1 MDGKDSTLFK
11 KCRRI
16 LPLTLALYGFVSALP
31 GTSVAVAAGEAP
43 KDGKEEGKPSAIV
56 SNAKYDDIAL
66 FGRVINFIE
75 KQYVDKVNTR
85 ELVYGAIKGMLET
98 LDPHSNFMPP
108 DVYSQLKSDTAGKFG
123 GLGIE
128 VWVNKDGVLT
138 IVTPMEGTPA
148 WKAGVKPG
156 DRIMKI
162 NGESTKGMSI
172 VEATTRIRGEI
183 GSEVKFTV
191 ARDGAPKP
199 IDFKMKR
206 VTIDVK
212 SVKAE
217 LLEEKFAYI
226 KLNHF
231 QEKTAQ
237 EVKAALGKMEGKR
250 KISGMILDLRN
261 NPGGLLDEAV
271 DTVNLFVDKGPIV
284 STIGRNKEEKDVKYA
299 KSGIARLDF
308 PMVVLVNGSSASAAE
323 IVSGA
328 LKDHKRALVAGSR
341 TFGKGSVQTVIP
353 LADDVGLKLTI
364 ARYYTP
370 SGVSIQAKGI
380 EPDLQLDDFDP
391 ETIKRIRKRN
401 RFMSEADLKNHIEAS
416 AKVKGEK
423 TDDSS
428 SDEEKVAEAKDAP
441 PRPLDPKDDYQVQQ
455 ALNYLKT
462 MNFQVP
468 TAAQL
473 TQQM

>member
-1 MDGKDSTLFK
+1 MPKTPRYIF
-11 KCRRI
+11 
-16 LPLTLALYGFVSALP
+16 PLALALFGFLP
-31 GTSVAVAAGEAP
+31 ASSSVVLAAGAKQEEAGP
-43 KDGKEEGKPSAIV
+43 AVV

-75 KQYVDKVNTR
+75 KQYVDKVNTK
-85 ELVYGAIKGMLET
+85 ELVHGAIKGMLET

-108 DVYSQLKSDTAGKFG
+108 DVYTQLKTDTAGKFG

-172 VEATTRIRGEI
+172 VEATARIRGEV

-191 ARDGAPKP
+191 ARDGSPKP

-212 SVKAE
+212 SVKE
-217 LLEEKFAYI
+217 EVLEEKYVYLR
-226 KLNHF
+226 LNHF
-231 QEKTAQ
+231 QERTSQ
-237 EVKAALGKMEGKR
+237 EVKAALKKMDGKR
-250 KISGMILDLRN
+250 KIEGLILDLRN

-271 DTVNLFVDKGPIV
+271 DTVNLFVDKGVIV
-284 STIGRNKEEKDVKYA
+284 STIGRNKEDKDVKYA
-299 KSGIARLDF
+299 KSGIARTDF

-323 IVSGA
+323 IVAGA

-370 SGVSIQAKGI
+370 NGVSIQAKGI
-380 EPDLQLDDFDP
+380 EPDIQLEDIDP
-391 ETIKRIRKRN
+391 DKMICK
-401 RFMSEADLKNHIEAS
+401 
-416 AKVKGEK
+416 
-423 TDDSS
+423 SS
-428 SDEEKVAEAKDAP
+428 
-441 PRPLDPKDDYQVQQ
+441 
-455 ALNYLKT
+455 T
-462 MNFQVP
+462 
-468 TAAQL
+468 
-473 TQQM
+473 

>member
-1 MDGKDSTLFK
+1 MQKNS
-11 KCRRI
+11 RRI
-16 LPLTLALYGFVSALP
+16 FPLALALFGFVPALS
-31 GTSVAVAAGEAP
+31 GMTAARAAAGEMTAAP
-43 KDGKEEGKPSAIV
+43 KEGKDATASSLV

-75 KQYVDKVNTR
+75 KQYVDQVNTR

-162 NGESTKGMSI
+162 NGESAKGMSI

-183 GSEVKFTV
+183 GSEVKFSV
-191 ARDGAPKP
+191 ARDGAPKL

-206 VTIDVK
+206 VSIDVK
-212 SVKAE
+212 SVKSE
-217 LLEEKFAYI
+217 LLEEKYAYV

-237 EVKAALGKMEGKR
+237 EVKAALKKMEGKR
-250 KISGMILDLRN
+250 KIAGMILDLRN

-284 STIGRNKEEKDVKYA
+284 STIGRNQEEKDVKDA
-299 KSGIARLDF
+299 KSGIARTDF

-380 EPDLQLDDFDP
+380 EPDIQLDDIDP
-391 ETIKRIRKRN
+391 ETIKRLRKKN

-416 AKVKGEK
+416 AKAKAEK

-428 SDEEKVAEAKDAP
+428 SDDEKVADAKDAP

-462 MNFQVP
+462 MNFQAP
-468 TAAQL
+468 AAQL
-473 TQQM
+473 TQTM

>member
-1 MDGKDSTLFK
+1 MDGKDSTVQK
-11 KCRRI
+11 NSRRF
-16 LPLTLALYGFVSALP
+16 LPLALALLGFIPA
-31 GTSVAVAAGEAP
+31 TTFAAGDAP
-43 KDGKEEGKPSAIV
+43 KDGKDAKSSTLV

-108 DVYSQLKSDTAGKFG
+108 DVYTQLKSDTSGKFG

-183 GSEVKFTV
+183 GSEVRFTV

-206 VTIDVK
+206 VSIDVK
-212 SVKAE
+212 SVKSE
-217 LLEEKFAYI
+217 LLEEKYGYI
-226 KLNHF
+226 RLNHF
-231 QEKTAQ
+231 QEHTAQ
-237 EVKAALGKMEGKR
+237 EVKTALKKLETKQKVAGL
-250 KISGMILDLRN
+250 ILDLRN

-308 PMVVLVNGSSASAAE
+308 PMIVLVNGSSASAAE

-380 EPDLQLDDFDP
+380 EPDLQLDDIDP
-391 ETIKRIRKRN
+391 ETIKRLRKKN
-401 RFMSEADLKNHIEAS
+401 RFMSEADLKNHIEATNK
-416 AKVKGEK
+416 AKGEK

-428 SDEEKVAEAKDAP
+428 SDEEKVADGKDAP

-462 MNFQVP
+462 MNFQAP
-468 TAAQL
+468 PAQL
-473 TQQM
+473 TQTM